1 MLTPVLHFSEAE
13 AISKSKTENNAM
25 ETFLLRVLEDIG
37 CKDLQQEVH
46 QYFRDQKKG

>member
-1 MLTPVLHFSEAE
+1 MLTPVLHFPEDE
-13 AISKSKTENNAM
+13 AISKSKTENNVM
-25 ETFLLRVLEDIG
+25 ETFLLRVLKDIG